1 MAYSFDLSTG
11 ELAPVGEPQM
21 TVEQSWLDSNPPR
34 PYQFFAQP
42 NYNGTFIL
50 SPDGRHLYATT
61 RGADTIAGFEVG
73 PDGALSP
80 AKFVSVPS
88 NGRVPWSLSFAS
100 DTLLLV
106 ANQHLDDPSCR
117 EGGGPDADPDRL
129 APAPMEPGNITVFCR
144 DPTDGT
150 LAMTGAV
157 HEVPHAMGVC
167 VAK

>member
-1 MAYSFDLSTG
+1 
-11 ELAPVGEPQM
+11 M
-21 TVEQSWLDSNPPR
+21 TVGQSWLDSNPPR

-88 NGRVPWSLSFAS
+88 NGRVRVQAVWCMVYGAWRMVYGRPRAAQDHSHKFKPLQPHTRSQ
-100 DTLLLV
+100 L
-106 ANQHLDDPSCR
+106 Q
-117 EGGGPDADPDRL
+117 
-129 APAPMEPGNITVFCR
+129 
-144 DPTDGT
+144 PTS
-150 LAMTGAV
+150 
-157 HEVPHAMGVC
+157 P
-167 VAK
+167 